1 MHFSN
6 EVCIIGLVS
15 HDGLF
20 GTQLSG
26 PLSLT
31 GIKATLA
38 CTHDLN
44 HTCGVDLAWRDVLH
58 VTLGRE
64 QIQSGCYLS
73 EAFDEGLGA
82 GDMVT
87 SQTSL
92 TISRPSARPAP
103 PARRPCCSRRAA
115 SSPSAVWSRRRR
127 RPSNA
132 SRRRR
137 CCPSCRR
144 RRAAPARSGCGSGPG
159 GRCGRCCRRPW
170 WDLTL

>member
-1 MHFSN
+1 MHFST

-44 HTCGVDLAWRDVLH
+44 HTCGVDLAWTDADVLH

-64 QIQSGCYLS
+64 QIQSGYLS
-73 EAFDEGLGA
+73 DEVFDE
-82 GDMVT
+82 
-87 SQTSL
+87 
-92 TISRPSARPAP
+92 
-103 PARRPCCSRRAA
+103 
-115 SSPSAVWSRRRR
+115 
-127 RPSNA
+127 
-132 SRRRR
+132 
-137 CCPSCRR
+137 
-144 RRAAPARSGCGSGPG
+144 
-159 GRCGRCCRRPW
+159 
-170 WDLTL
+170 